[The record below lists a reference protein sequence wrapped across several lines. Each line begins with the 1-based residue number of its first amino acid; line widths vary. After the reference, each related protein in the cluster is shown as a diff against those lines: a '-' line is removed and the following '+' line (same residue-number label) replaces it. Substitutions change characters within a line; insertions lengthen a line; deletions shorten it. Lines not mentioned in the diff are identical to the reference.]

1 MQKKLTKLKELYNK
15 VIDLIVEENFKN
27 IPETIRIIKN
37 IINSLEEK
45 EKNNNSTIK
54 QEKILQNSKVE
65 TLEKQIKKL
74 EERIIKLEKLRMP
87 SMQISENT
95 VSNSDG
101 IWN

>member
-95 VSNSDG
+95 VSNSD
-101 IWN
+101 